1 MVSLSLRNISQG
13 KDPLEGQRH
22 CCGVAQVHAH
32 HSIGHH
38 DLDKL
43 QANPQPLVFTL
54 EMLQVRNSSMIS
66 FLEVQLY
73 RRVDRYALT
82 TT

>member
-22 CCGVAQVHAH
+22 CCGVAQVHSH

-43 QANPQPLVFTL
+43 QAHPQPLVFTL
-54 EMLQVRNSSMIS
+54 ELLQVRNRCMVS
-66 FLEVQLY
+66 FLEV
-73 RRVDRYALT
+73 LT
-82 TT
+82 ELS